1 MRNIGK
7 TLFGQIY
14 YLNKQSHFQMRNTN
28 LYCESF
34 FIPDKFIYGIMDF
47 KQLSKNDLFS
57 NLTIGDKDNTFKIQ
71 ECYRFIN
78 NIETVDIQYFKWSFE
93 PKNTY
98 NDIDKT
104 ILKTILIKSD
114 IHIINCSCCHRYQP
128 IEQHVKVVITTYIDD
143 SNCK

>member
-71 ECYRFIN
+71 ERYRFIN

-114 IHIINCSCCHRYQP
+114 IHIINCSCCHRY
-128 IEQHVKVVITTYIDD
+128 
-143 SNCK
+143 